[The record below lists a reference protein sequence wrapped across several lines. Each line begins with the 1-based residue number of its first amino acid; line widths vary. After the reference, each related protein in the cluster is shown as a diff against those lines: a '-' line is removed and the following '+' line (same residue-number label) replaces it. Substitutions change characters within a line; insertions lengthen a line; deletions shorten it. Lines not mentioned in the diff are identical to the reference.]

1 VHYFHKPLF
10 ILKTVPTPF
19 NGYPNIVVQQP
30 RVMGN
35 KTYLTFGIIL
45 TTPQFQEDAKAFV
58 ILHDPDSKFPAVV
71 SI

>member
-1 VHYFHKPLF
+1 
-10 ILKTVPTPF
+10 VPTPF